1 MLILIRVLEHQFM
14 EMGFIFSYFSWLQ
27 FSITYT
33 YQLDTK
39 SSRVIIFFHLKSES
53 PISFSPYYIVEALA
67 ERAIQRLA
75 LGACRRVMMETDF
88 I

>member
-1 MLILIRVLEHQFM
+1 MSLNIDLWKGVLFLIFNYI
-14 EMGFIFSYFSWLQ
+14 
-27 FSITYT
+27 YT
-33 YQLDTK
+33 YQVDTK
-39 SSRVIIFFHLKSES
+39 NSHVIIFFHLKSES
-53 PISFSPYYIVEALA
+53 PISLSPYYIVEALA